1 MNKQI
6 ILLLLTGCLFFGCDD
21 DSTLESSVYVYD
33 AENPGLPEYSELGYN
48 TFGAYYDRQSFT
60 SSSIV
65 PVKVIVTEGVTS
77 FALNGWMAGHEMS
90 ITVQMSDFLPEDY
103 TGLLE
108 LHDTSLDLEDEDF
121 TVIIEEDGVEQEAEI
136 LNGTFHFKRTQNLYV
151 DKELYGVVL
160 SGTFEFQAIVDGD
173 PITVSKGR
181 FDVSVNEDNF
191 YVIEVNP

>member
-21 DSTLESSVYVYD
+21 DSALENSIYVHD

-48 TFGAYYDRQSFT
+48 TFGAYYDRQPFS

-77 FALNGWMAGHEMS
+77 FALNGWMANHEMS
-90 ITVQMSDFLPEDY
+90 ITVQMSDFLPADY
-103 TGLLE
+103 TDLIE
-108 LHDTSLDLEDEDF
+108 LHDTSLDLEDEDL

-160 SGTFEFQAIVDGD
+160 SGTFEFQAIVDGE

-181 FDVSVNEDNF
+181 FDVSVNENNF
-191 YVIEVNP
+191 YVID